1 MGLFAALLPSA
12 LGIIGSL
19 FKGKKTENA
28 AQGTPQQNAAYAALL
43 RMIQQRMGQPSAGTA
58 PTQMAM
64 NNLSNMFYGQNAI
77 PQQNPVQQQPGR
89 YAGGA
94 INPAMLRRPIQ

>member
-77 PQQNPVQQQPGR
+77 PQQNPLQQQPGR